1 MKYRLIAPLLS
12 LSLGVFTLGGVV
24 LAQEVTPNTTGLI
37 TSADGN
43 DVSSGPG
50 SAANGDGQTVIY
62 GDITTGPGYT
72 VIGEPPSTTVTAPPP
87 APVNPAPAPVDQ
99 APAPVDQG
107 SAPVDQGAAPVN
119 SAPPPAE
126 NVPVPVAGDSD
137 GDNLSDELES
147 QHGTDPYNADTD
159 GDGVADGDEINIY
172 GANPLNAD
180 TDGDGLTDGNE
191 LFWTNT
197 DPLLWDTDG
206 DGWGDGD
213 EVNNRGTDPTNASSF
228 PGSGNVAGNTAP
240 AAEAAPSSYQ
250 GDTAPVPQSEIVTAP
265 VDTVSSNVSP
275 NTTTAA
281 PGQTTALGNNG
292 YVTAAPGMVES
303 PTVSNGPAVAPDAA
317 PAATTSGCNSYGTWY
332 DAQVAYEAAGGT
344 SSSLAGSLDPN
355 GDGVA
360 CEEMQV

>member
-1 MKYRLIAPLLS
+1 MKYQLMAPLLS

-24 LAQEVTPNTTGLI
+24 VAQEVTPNTTGLI

-72 VIGEPPSTTVTAPPP
+72 VIGEPPSTTVSAPPP
-87 APVNPAPAPVDQ
+87 VPVNPAPAPVDQ
-99 APAPVDQG
+99 GTAPVDQG
-107 SAPVDQGAAPVN
+107 TAPVDQGTAPVN
-119 SAPPPAE
+119 TAPPPAE
-126 NVPVPVAGDSD
+126 NVPVPVAGDAD
-137 GDNLSDELES
+137 GDNLSDQLEA
-147 QHGTDPYNADTD
+147 QHGTDQYNADSD

-172 GANPLNAD
+172 FTNPLSAD

-191 LFWTNT
+191 LFWTHS

-213 EVNNRGTDPTNASSF
+213 EVNTQATDPTNASSF
-228 PGSGNVAGNTAP
+228 PGSGNVAGTTAP
-240 AAEAAPSSYQ
+240 AETAPSSYQ

-265 VDTVSSNVSP
+265 VDTVSSNVTPSS
-275 NTTTAA
+275 TTAA

-303 PTVSNGPAVAPDAA
+303 PSVSNGPAAA
-317 PAATTSGCNSYGTWY
+317 PAASTAGCGSYGTWY
-332 DAQVAYEAAGGT
+332 DAQVAYESAGGT
-344 SSSLAGSLDPN
+344 SSSLADSLDPDRN
-355 GDGVA
+355 GVA
-360 CEEMQV
+360 CESMQV

>member
-1 MKYRLIAPLLS
+1 MKYRLMAPLLS
-12 LSLGVFTLGGVV
+12 LSLGVFTFGGVV

-72 VIGEPPSTTVTAPPP
+72 VIGEPPSTTVSAPPP

-99 APAPVDQG
+99 GTAPVDQG
-107 SAPVDQGAAPVN
+107 TAPVDQGAAPVN
-119 SAPPPAE
+119 TAPSAE
-126 NVPVPVAGDSD
+126 NAPVPVAGDAD
-137 GDNLSDELES
+137 GDNLPDASEA
-147 QHGTDPYNADTD
+147 QHGTDQYNADTD
-159 GDGVADGDEINIY
+159 GDGVADGDEVNIY
-172 GANPLNAD
+172 FTSPTNAD
-180 TDGDGLTDGNE
+180 TDGDALTDGNE
-191 LFWTNT
+191 LFWTNS

-213 EVNNRGTDPTNASSF
+213 EVNTQGTDPTNASSF
-228 PGSGNVAGNTAP
+228 PGSGNVAGTTAP
-240 AAEAAPSSYQ
+240 AEAAPSTYQ

-281 PGQTTALGNNG
+281 PGQTTSLGNG

-303 PTVSNGPAVAPDAA
+303 PTVSNGPAAAPTSA
-317 PAATTSGCNSYGTWY
+317 PAATSVGCSSYGTWY

-344 SSSLAGSLDPN
+344 SSSLADSLDPDRN
-355 GDGVA
+355 GVA
-360 CEEMQV
+360 CEAMQV

>member
-1 MKYRLIAPLLS
+1 MKYRLMAPLLS

-50 SAANGDGQTVIY
+50 TAANGDGQTVIY

-72 VIGEPPSTTVTAPPP
+72 VIGEPPTTTVTAPPP
-87 APVNPAPAPVDQ
+87 APVNTSPPPVVDQGTAPVDQGPAPVDQ
-99 APAPVDQG
+99 APAPVDT
-107 SAPVDQGAAPVN
+107 
-119 SAPPPAE
+119 APPPAE
-126 NVPVPVAGDSD
+126 NVPVPVPGDSD
-137 GDNLSDELES
+137 GDNLSDELEA

-172 GANPLNAD
+172 GTNPLNAD

-197 DPLLWDTDG
+197 DPLKWDTDG

-213 EVNNRGTDPTNASSF
+213 EVNNQGTDPANASSF
-228 PGSGNVAGNTAP
+228 PGSGNVAGNTQG
-240 AAEAAPSSYQ
+240 EAAPSTYQ

-275 NTTTAA
+275 NTTTAE

-303 PTVSNGPAVAPDAA
+303 PSVSSGPAAA
-317 PAATTSGCNSYGTWY
+317 PASAPATTTVGCGGYGSWY

-344 SSSLAGSLDPN
+344 ASSLADSLDPDR
-355 GDGVA
+355 DGVA
-360 CEEMQV
+360 CEDMQV